1 MGEPRLDKP
10 LQGETICITGGFCC
24 YLRKDLAG
32 IIRSLGGEFTEEFS
46 SRTTLLLQG
55 HTVDDAA
62 PTAKLRRAREQGV
75 PVETEREFCERYGLR
90 FQPSLGF

>member
-46 SRTTLLLQG
+46 SRNTLLLQG
-55 HTVDDAA
+55 HTVDDTA
-62 PTAKLRRAREQGV
+62 PTAKLRAAREKGV
-75 PVETEREFCERYGLR
+75 PVVTEQEFCERYGLQY
-90 FQPSLGF
+90 QPPLWS

>member
-32 IIRSLGGEFTEEFS
+32 IIRSLGGEFTEELT
-46 SRTTLLLQG
+46 RGTTLLLRG
-55 HTVDDAA
+55 HTVTDFA
-62 PTAKLRRAREQGV
+62 PTAKLRRAREWGV
-75 PVETEREFCERYGLR
+75 PIETERDFCERYGLR
-90 FQPSLGF
+90 YQPSLWF